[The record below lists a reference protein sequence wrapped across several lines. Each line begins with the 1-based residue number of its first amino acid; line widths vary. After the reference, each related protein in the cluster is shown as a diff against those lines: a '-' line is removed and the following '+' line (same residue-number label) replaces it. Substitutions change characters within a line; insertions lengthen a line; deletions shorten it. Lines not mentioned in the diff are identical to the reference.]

1 MKEIVV
7 LLMLLAF
14 VFVSCDED
22 SNDDTNELLEIELI
36 SPVEIQGDMVN
47 LPVNTPI
54 RFQAK
59 CNVADAGEIYW
70 YTNDERDYH
79 SMDQTISFDKNGL
92 YRIYFDLRS
101 SRYSAKETFIWI
113 NVIGKVVTE
122 VEEDE
127 VGCALVE
134 SGNSIYIATKK
145 RKSFTNAGV
154 FLYKYTDGEL
164 EKSDYLENVNQILE
178 AKMMD
183 NGNILFLTNVGFVL
197 VNPSDNS
204 TRVIED
210 MTYDK
215 AHIVSFDNE
224 ELLIVGI
231 KGHRAILERRKIS
244 GELIEKKT
252 IYKDDDEYYIKDIG
266 FLNENDFVILCE
278 VIEYANM
285 EYYEGKRYVVEKRF
299 SLNSN
304 TDNSE
309 WDRDFAYFSNYH
321 YDTSDLGINST
332 GSGVMVFGIFD
343 DDFLLQWNYNN
354 NYQINM
360 KRGFEFD
367 AVEVFSQDDYFCGPS
382 DDVNNCHDRRI
393 WGWQFKDY
401 NITLFQNQRLVEN
414 GFGSLHKKTKIFEID
429 HSFKVDWV
437 FESDDSYLLL
447 INTQKYG
454 NYEYDYKGNSKRYC
468 SIFRMDKKGNFIDLY

>member
-1 MKEIVV
+1 MNRIVV

-36 SPVEIQGDMVN
+36 SPAEIQGDIVY

-59 CNVADAGEIYW
+59 CNIEEAGEIYW
-70 YTNDERDYH
+70 YTDDERDFH

-154 FLYKYTDGEL
+154 FLYKYTNGEL

-183 NGNILFLTNVGFVL
+183 DGNILFLTNVGFVL

-215 AHIVSFDNE
+215 AHIVSFDSE

-231 KGHRAILERRKIS
+231 KGHKAILERRKIS

-252 IYKDDDEYYIKDIG
+252 IYKDEDEIQIKDIG

-278 VIEYANM
+278 IDGGFNEARHIEQ
-285 EYYEGKRYVVEKRF
+285 KRF
-299 SLNSN
+299 SLKVND
-304 TDNSE
+304 DNETWVS
-309 WDRDFAYFSNYH
+309 DFEYFADYNH
-321 YDTSDLGINST
+321 YTSDVRINSRET
-332 GSGVMVFGIFD
+332 GVMLYALYDGELV
-343 DDFLLQWNYNN
+343 QRNYNKK
-354 NYQINM
+354 YQINL
-360 KRGFEFD
+360 RRNFSFD
-367 AVEVFSQDDYFCGPS
+367 SSNVFSSDDYFC
-382 DDVNNCHDRRI
+382 DLYDEDINYCHDRRI

-401 NITLFQNQRLVEN
+401 NVSLFQNQRLVDK
-414 GFGSLHKKTKIFEID
+414 GYGRLHEKTKIFEIE

-454 NYEYDYKGNSKRYC
+454 IYEYDYKGNSKRYC